1 MRKSS
6 GKRIDLYNLL
16 KVYKQLDGDA
26 GKVNVGYIKSLDLE
40 DLDEEI
46 RRVRDFIADIQHFE
60 PLIREQERLEELEA
74 QEQRLNLDAL
84 QLQDLED
91 RLSGVRTRRASDVVH
106 ELEQRIARLEKSSFT
121 RRPDALVE
129 LGRRGRDHLNSLI
142 FDFLKAEEDERA
154 DRGDENK
161 YVAVDVEDQFEF
173 FLGGYGGYALFYC
186 ELEYIDMH
194 TNREGKEKKVFYL
207 PVDERKVK
215 QKDGVFDERSI
226 LKNILSRDLSDL
238 EEMDL

>member
-1 MRKSS
+1 MRKSA
-6 GKRIDLYNLL
+6 I
-16 KVYKQLDGDA
+16 
-26 GKVNVGYIKSLDLE
+26 
-40 DLDEEI
+40 EI
-46 RRVRDFIADIQHFE
+46 
-60 PLIREQERLEELEA
+60 IR
-74 QEQRLNLDAL
+74 N
-84 QLQDLED
+84 LED
-91 RLSGVRTRRASDVVH
+91 RV
-106 ELEQRIARLEKSSFT
+106 ARLERVSARGLDKKLQKEIIFMIEQEFEDDLSGMNIKFKAMSKTKAKSGKEYTLYELGNLGYYAITDGKKGYWMISEDK
-121 RRPDALVE
+121 REAEKEMSDLKRNKHAGRYNSQSPQALVE